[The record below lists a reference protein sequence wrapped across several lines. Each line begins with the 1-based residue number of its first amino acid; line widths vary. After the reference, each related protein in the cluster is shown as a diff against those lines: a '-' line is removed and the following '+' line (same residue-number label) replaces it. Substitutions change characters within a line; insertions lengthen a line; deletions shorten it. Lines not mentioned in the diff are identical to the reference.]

1 MSRRRP
7 PKRARLSP
15 SETSHIFSASLQ
27 PSERTQLHPCS
38 YEITLN
44 HDTELYRS
52 LHLAPDATSSERE
65 QWATRLVTWTGT
77 DGRSVVSD
85 RFDAVHLL
93 TELPAKSSSGVG
105 QDGDEGWSDLD
116 SDAEDVFY
124 MTDSEAAAFTH
135 DRARARLEAQHTAR
149 VAAMPSPSPP
159 ASEYEEEEDALAKS
173 QFELMRKTARVLA
186 ESGHP
191 AQLELKILANHAA
204 DARFDF
210 LRPTPQQS
218 GIANVWT
225 HLKAQPALPYD
236 AARKLAKPIQ
246 AALVAYDSD
255 SDSNSDS
262 NSDSEPPQA
271 EPPSDR
277 PSESRPQS
285 EPDAD
290 VEKTRKQAERLARAR
305 EWLKSRS

>member
-1 MSRRRP
+1 MSRRPP

-15 SETSHIFSASLQ
+15 SETSHIFSASSQ

-52 LHLAPDATSSERE
+52 LHLAPDATASERE
-65 QWATRLVTWTGT
+65 QWGTRLVTWTGT

-93 TELPAKSSSGVG
+93 AELPAKSSPKSA
-105 QDGDEGWSDLD
+105 QDGEEGWSDLD

-124 MTDSEAAAFTH
+124 MTDSEAAAFAH

-149 VAAMPSPSPP
+149 IAAMPPSPSP
-159 ASEYEEEEDALAKS
+159 ASENEEDEECALGKS

-186 ESGHP
+186 ESDHP
-191 AQLELKILANHAA
+191 AQLELKILANHAT

-210 LRPTPQQS
+210 LRPTPQH
-218 GIANVWT
+218 IAMANVWT
-225 HLKAQPALPYD
+225 RLKAQPDLPYD
-236 AARKLAKPIQ
+236 AARKLAEPIQ
-246 AALVAYDSD
+246 AALVAYASD
-255 SDSNSDS
+255 
-262 NSDSEPPQA
+262 SDSEPPQA
-271 EPPSDR
+271 EPQSD
-277 PSESRPQS
+277 PPTESRPQS
-285 EPDAD
+285 KPDDD
-290 VEKTRKQAERLARAR
+290 VEKKRKQAERLARAR
-305 EWLKSRS
+305 EWLKTRS